1 MMLLEGATMSESSV
15 STSSGT
21 MPGLTPELL
30 RRLGWSG
37 VVVGACSVVLGI
49 AALAWP
55 GVTLV
60 VVAVLFGAQLLV
72 TGIRRTLLGL
82 AAPGLETWVRALLV
96 VLGVMVTVAG
106 LICMRNPFT
115 SLAVIVVLVSVS
127 WLLDG
132 AGDLVSAFSGGRE
145 PGQRA
150 LLAVGGAL
158 SVVGALVI
166 LFWPALALLTL
177 TRVGGWILVILGVAQ
192 VATAARAV
200 RTGQAAPPATA
211 GTPPA
216 APA

>member
-1 MMLLEGATMSESSV
+1 MSESSL
-15 STSSGT
+15 SSRSSLSGSSGA
-21 MPGLTPELL
+21 MPGLTPELS

-37 VVVGACSVVLGI
+37 VLVGVCSVVLGI

-82 AAPGLETWVRALLV
+82 AAPGLDTWVRALLV
-96 VLGVMVTVAG
+96 VLGLMVTVAG

-132 AGDLVSAFSGGRE
+132 AGDIVSAFSGGRDA
-145 PGQRA
+145 GQRG
-150 LLAVGGAL
+150 LLAVGGVL

-200 RTGQAAPPATA
+200 RTGQTAPPATTA
-211 GTPPA
+211 DPPA

>member
-1 MMLLEGATMSESSV
+1 MSESSV

-21 MPGLTPELL
+21 MPGLTPELR

>member
-1 MMLLEGATMSESSV
+1 MSESSP
-15 STSSGT
+15 SSLPGSSEAAPGLV
-21 MPGLTPELL
+21 PGLTPELR
-30 RRLGWSG
+30 RRLGWAG
-37 VVVGACSVVLGI
+37 VVVGVCSVVLGV
-49 AALAWP
+49 AAIAWP

-72 TGIRRTLLGL
+72 TGIRRILLGV

-96 VLGVMVTVAG
+96 VLGVMVTIAG

-150 LLAVGGAL
+150 LLAVGGVL

-200 RTGQAAPPATA
+200 RSGHAAPPAPA
-211 GTPPA
+211 ATPPA

>member
-21 MPGLTPELL
+21 MPGLTPELR

>member
-21 MPGLTPELL
+21 MPGLTPELR

-55 GVTLV
+55 GATLV

>member
-1 MMLLEGATMSESSV
+1 MSESFLSE
-15 STSSGT
+15 SSAAQ
-21 MPGLTPELL
+21 PGLTPEL
-30 RRLGWSG
+30 RPRLGWAG
-37 VVVGACSVVLGI
+37 VVVGVCSVVLGI
-49 AALAWP
+49 AAIAWP
-55 GVTLV
+55 GVTLL

-72 TGIRRTLLGL
+72 TGLRRILLGV
-82 AAPGLETWVRALLV
+82 AAPGLDTWVRALLV

-106 LICMRNPFT
+106 LICLRNPFT

-145 PGQRA
+145 AGQRM

-166 LFWPALALLTL
+166 LFWPGLALLTL

-200 RTGQAAPPATA
+200 RTGQAAPPAPA
-211 GTPPA
+211 ATPPA

>member
-1 MMLLEGATMSESSV
+1 MSESFLSE
-15 STSSGT
+15 SSAAQ
-21 MPGLTPELL
+21 PGLTPEL
-30 RRLGWSG
+30 RQRLGWAG
-37 VVVGACSVVLGI
+37 VVVGVCSVVLGI
-49 AALAWP
+49 AAIAWP
-55 GVTLV
+55 GVTLL

-72 TGIRRTLLGL
+72 TGLRRILLGV
-82 AAPGLETWVRALLV
+82 AAPGLDTWVRALLV

-106 LICMRNPFT
+106 LICLRNPFT

-145 PGQRA
+145 AGQRM

-166 LFWPALALLTL
+166 LFWPGLALLTL

-200 RTGQAAPPATA
+200 RTGQAAPPAPA
-211 GTPPA
+211 ATPPA